1 MKPSNQ
7 GDTIM
12 LVRRNNNNIDR
23 IFEDW
28 TRALNNNNGFALA
41 LDVHETADAYTINAD
56 VPGVNGENID
66 IRLQDD
72 VLTISAENS
81 YENQEERGNALLKER
96 RYGKFS
102 RSLRFPVHVK
112 SDAVEANFDNG
123 VLTVTVPKAEE
134 VKARRIE
141 VKAR

>member
-1 MKPSNQ
+1 
-7 GDTIM
+7 M
-12 LVRRNNNNIDR
+12 LVRRNPNNIDR

-28 TRALNNNNGFALA
+28 TRALNSNGNTNGFALA
-41 LDVHETADAYTINAD
+41 LDVHETEEAYQISAD
-56 VPGVNGENID
+56 VPGVNSENID

-72 VLTISAENS
+72 VLTISAENKS
-81 YENQEERGNALLKER
+81 ETEEKHGNALLKER

-112 SDAVEANFDNG
+112 NDAVEANFENG

-134 VKARRIE
+134 VKPRRIE

>member
-1 MKPSNQ
+1 
-7 GDTIM
+7 M
-12 LVRRNNNNIDR
+12 LIRRNPNNIDR

-28 TRALNNNNGFALA
+28 TRALNSNGNTNGFALA
-41 LDVHETADAYTINAD
+41 LDVHETEEAYQISAD
-56 VPGVNGENID
+56 VPGVNSENID

-72 VLTISAENS
+72 VLTISAENKS
-81 YENQEERGNALLKER
+81 ETEEKNGNALLKER

-102 RSLRFPVHVK
+102 RTLRFPVHVK
-112 SDAVEANFDNG
+112 NDAVEANFENG

-134 VKARRIE
+134 VKPRRIE

>member
-1 MKPSNQ
+1 
-7 GDTIM
+7 M
-12 LVRRNNNNIDR
+12 LIRRNPTNIDR

-28 TRALNNNNGFALA
+28 TRALNEPSKSNGFTLA
-41 LDVHETADAYTINAD
+41 LDVHETEDAYQIHAD
-56 VPGVNGENID
+56 VPGVTSENID

-72 VLTISAENS
+72 VLTISAENN
-81 YENQEERGNALLKER
+81 YEHEEKQGNALLQER

-112 SDAVEANFDNG
+112 NDAVEANFENG

-134 VKARRIE
+134 VKPRRIE

>member
-1 MKPSNQ
+1 
-7 GDTIM
+7 M
-12 LVRRNNNNIDR
+12 LVRRNPNNIDR

-28 TRALNNNNGFALA
+28 TRALNSNGSNGFALA
-41 LDVHETADAYTINAD
+41 LDVHETEEAYQISAD
-56 VPGVNGENID
+56 VPGVNSENID

-72 VLTISAENS
+72 VLTISAENKS
-81 YENQEERGNALLKER
+81 ETEEKNGNALLKER

-112 SDAVEANFDNG
+112 NDAVEANFENG

-134 VKARRIE
+134 VKPRRIE

>member
-1 MKPSNQ
+1 
-7 GDTIM
+7 M
-12 LVRRNNNNIDR
+12 LVRRNPHNIDR

-28 TRALNNNNGFALA
+28 TRALNSNVGNGFALA
-41 LDVHETADAYTINAD
+41 LDVHETEEAYQISAD
-56 VPGVNGENID
+56 VPGVNSENID

-72 VLTISAENS
+72 VLTISAENKS
-81 YENQEERGNALLKER
+81 ETEEKNGNALLKER

-112 SDAVEANFDNG
+112 NDAVEANFENG

-134 VKARRIE
+134 VKPRRIE

>member
-1 MKPSNQ
+1 
-7 GDTIM
+7 M
-12 LVRRNNNNIDR
+12 LIRRNPTNIDR

-28 TRALNNNNGFALA
+28 TRALNEPSKSNGFTLA
-41 LDVHETADAYTINAD
+41 LDVHETEDAYQIHAD
-56 VPGVNGENID
+56 VPGVTSENID

-72 VLTISAENS
+72 VLTISAENN
-81 YENQEERGNALLKER
+81 YEHEEKQGNALLQER

-112 SDAVEANFDNG
+112 NDAVEANFENG

-134 VKARRIE
+134 VKPRRIE
-141 VKAR
+141 IKAR

>member
-1 MKPSNQ
+1 
-7 GDTIM
+7 M
-12 LVRRNNNNIDR
+12 LIRRNPNNIDR

-28 TRALNNNNGFALA
+28 TRALNGTSNGNGFALA
-41 LDVHETADAYTINAD
+41 LDVHETEDAYQISAD
-56 VPGVNGENID
+56 IPGVNSENID

-72 VLTISAENS
+72 VLTISAENN
-81 YENQEERGNALLKER
+81 YEHQESRGNALMQER

-112 SDAVEANFDNG
+112 NDAVEANFENG
-123 VLTVTVPKAEE
+123 VLMVTVPKAEE
-134 VKARRIE
+134 VKPRRIE